1 MTLNRPSARSVLI
14 ATACMGLLS
23 ACAPDGGNG
32 GQSASKPDGAA
43 LFDTNCSACHGQMG
57 RGPSLESIRSLSP
70 DGLRSAIRN
79 HPRAGQI
86 PQRLPAAELQRL
98 IEFLEQE

>member
-1 MTLNRPSARSVLI
+1 MTLSCPAARSVLI
-14 ATACMGLLS
+14 ATAFLGLLS
-23 ACAPDGGNG
+23 ACAPDGGD
-32 GQSASKPDGAA
+32 GQSASRTDGASI
-43 LFDTNCSACHGQMG
+43 FETNCSACHGQMG
-57 RGPSLESIRSLSP
+57 RGPSLDDIRSLSR

-79 HPRAGQI
+79 HPTAGQI

>member
-1 MTLNRPSARSVLI
+1 MTFNCPAARPILI
-14 ATACMGLLS
+14 TTAFMGLLS
-23 ACAPDGGNG
+23 ACAPDGGNA
-32 GQSASKPDGAA
+32 GQSAGKPDGAA
-43 LFDTNCSACHGQMG
+43 LFATNCSACHGKMG
-57 RGPSLESIRSLSP
+57 RGPSLDSIRALSP